1 MGSLGRSDQTG
12 HRLMKAMS
20 DPAQKPDAIDEA
32 IARYWKPRTLEELMA
47 GVPVLESWDQL
58 DIPDLTDE
66 EREAFAAALDE
77 DV

>member
-1 MGSLGRSDQTG
+1 
-12 HRLMKAMS
+12 MS
-20 DPAQKPDAIDEA
+20 DPAQKPDAIYEA

-66 EREAFAAALDE
+66 EREAFAKALDQ

>member
-1 MGSLGRSDQTG
+1 
-12 HRLMKAMS
+12 MS
-20 DPAQKPDAIDEA
+20 DPASKPDAIDEA
-32 IARYWKPRTLEELMA
+32 IAHAWRPQTLEELMA

-66 EREAFAAALDE
+66 EREAFAKALDE